1 MLSYACPHLYR
12 RLLHA
17 IPIRPVRHIHGGR
30 VVKVPLDFGDAV
42 LRGEQPFAEE
52 ALQHG
57 LDGRPMHQ
65 LEDEQVGLQDK
76 VRLLN
81 NWNTFS
87 L

>member
-1 MLSYACPHLYR
+1 M
-12 RLLHA
+12 
-17 IPIRPVRHIHGGR
+17 
-30 VVKVPLDFGDAV
+30 